1 MGSEAFKK
9 KGYKVWAKD
18 YRSKAFKE
26 RSFQDNKKKAFET
39 LILLYGLPSD
49 LQTLP
54 VPKGQGE
61 QSFKGSLYI
70 NRFQILPP
78 FAGGD
83 APYFFGA

>member
-1 MGSEAFKK
+1 MPYPFRLWIALNQREPGLRYKVRFLGSEAFKK

-54 VPKGQGE
+54 VPKGQG
-61 QSFKGSLYI
+61 
-70 NRFQILPP
+70 LP
-78 FAGGD
+78 
-83 APYFFGA
+83 